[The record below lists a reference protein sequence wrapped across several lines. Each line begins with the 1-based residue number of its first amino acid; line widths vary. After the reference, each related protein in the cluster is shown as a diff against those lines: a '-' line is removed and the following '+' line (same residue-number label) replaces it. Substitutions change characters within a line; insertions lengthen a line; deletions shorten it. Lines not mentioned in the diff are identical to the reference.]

1 MSNHAQP
8 ESCSG
13 LHSHSMLQVAP
24 YFQLV
29 SQQKPRQDLQ
39 YLTPEPE
46 TQSDTEDDSDTDL
59 EMAPWTLFYVGF
71 VNGAH

>member
-1 MSNHAQP
+1 MSNTI
-8 ESCSG
+8 SNLSR
-13 LHSHSMLQVAP
+13 HSLQVAP

-46 TQSDTEDDSDTDL
+46 AESDTEDDSDTDL
-59 EMAPWTLFYVGF
+59 EMAPWITWICK
-71 VNGAH
+71 NGGGS

>member
-46 TQSDTEDDSDTDL
+46 TQSDTDL

>member
-1 MSNHAQP
+1 
-8 ESCSG
+8 
-13 LHSHSMLQVAP
+13 MLQVAH

-59 EMAPWTLFYVGF
+59 EMAPWTFFYVGF